1 MSSSR
6 RAQTCLPAHYLVRPR
21 PVAGLGGEK
30 AARRAMGRADGQGCG
45 RCPDQSAEDGQGLRI
60 VRRGSSKKRPG
71 SSGSTKRM
79 RLTAADTV
87 LRTRPCREQECS

>member
-6 RAQTCLPAHYLVRPR
+6 RAPCLPAHYLVRPR

-45 RCPDQSAEDGQGLRI
+45 RRPDQSAEGGQGLRI
-60 VRRGSSKKRPG
+60 VRRGSSKERPR
-71 SSGSTKRM
+71 SSESTKRM

-87 LRTRPCREQECS
+87 HRTRACRKQECS